1 MSMVSFPERKGVVP
15 IYDANGAELPVK
27 RKRGRQRDPG
37 ADRRILQ
44 AARLVAA
51 DVGIQGAS
59 MSAIADRSGVG
70 KPTIYLRWA
79 NRADLMVAAVADLRA
94 PVVTEHTGSVRS
106 DLQRGLAEDHEFYV
120 TGEHGRF
127 LRSVLFESVSD
138 PDLAHELESSVF
150 GPRRE
155 RLGAILA
162 RAAEEGEVR
171 AGADGDA
178 MADLLSGPL
187 VRAMVLGSQGLDADG
202 LRAHVDVVLDGIG
215 DRAGGAVGNSTG

>member
-1 MSMVSFPERKGVVP
+1 MVSSPERKGAGP
-15 IYDANGAELPVK
+15 IENANGAEAPVK
-27 RKRGRQRDPG
+27 RKRGRPRDPG

-51 DVGIQGAS
+51 DLGIQGAS

-94 PVVTEHTGSVRS
+94 PVSTEHSGAVRA
-106 DLQRGLAEDHEFYV
+106 DLQRGLAEDHELYV
-120 TGEHGRF
+120 TGEHARF

-138 PDLAHELESSVF
+138 AHLADELEGSIF
-150 GPRRE
+150 APRRE
-155 RLGAILA
+155 RLAAILE
-162 RAAEEGEVR
+162 RGIEEGQVR
-171 AGADGDA
+171 PGIDAGA

-187 VRAMVLGSQGLDADG
+187 VRAMVVGADGLDADG
-202 LRAHVDVVLDGIG
+202 LRAHIDVVLDGIG
-215 DRAGGAVGNSTG
+215 EPEGASIGSSG